1 MKTWTCNSFKGY
13 FSGETALV
21 VTADDVKLAITMI
34 ETQLIQLGL
43 QQTIKP
49 EQLIPLTTHHRHV
62 RLLSVGITDTQILRD
77 VYGSIL
83 DEIE

>member
-1 MKTWTCNSFKGY
+1 M
-13 FSGETALV
+13 V

-49 EQLIPLTTHHRHV
+49 EQLIPLPTHHRHV